1 MYRKDY
7 IKVILL
13 YLLAVF
19 WALGVAFWTS
29 SAQGYDRL
37 GNMST
42 RGNVVAGQGGAMI
55 TGFIADGTGSGN

>member
-1 MYRKDY
+1 MKRFKGF
-7 IKVILL
+7 IETLL
-13 YLLAVF
+13 IISFLTVVF
-19 WALGVAFWTS
+19 FAKN
-29 SAQGYDRL
+29 AQGYDRL